1 MKFFALILTSSFSSA
16 LAVAAGKAKSA
27 TGGLL
32 ADDKPTNPWLS
43 LLTKSWALPGESQEE
58 QSKGLDG
65 LASSILALAKNHKSG
80 APDEEMKAAVESIS
94 QILTDMKDS
103 VTTGNAAA
111 QQEINKKQS
120 AVKNCSVPAE
130 TSMPDFEA
138 TLHLGVKDVLDCRA
152 DEKSYYDAYQH
163 CLSEEAR
170 CANTTEC
177 CVDLIQPNPYC
188 LSPPSPPSPL
198 TFQSECDTARKS
210 YVASSRWAWY
220 CCVWLAGATLMDNAI
235 FHHIQPFEKQRTS
248 SSGHRRL
255 CGRTVLVQPRPQHLP
270 RSRSKCREKDLD
282 NKLAFFEL
290 KLQEYNEASYACE
303 QSRLGCNSSYTC
315 QLKQEAW
322 KEKHAL
328 CNSNQSAFEQAYC
341 DLAGTQEAHWDTY
354 SSCHARSVQALE
366 AEEVKQESLLLGRRQ
381 EWRGLLRIECLLG
394 ALTAADQAAALDACI
409 NKNQTTIAAE
419 ALNLTYPT
427 KVGAVPTKSSC
438 SEKLNA
444 PGTSY
449 FLKTFYSGVPEVLM
463 PTSLTTYYC
472 VSGLSTSYCPVASTT
487 LSLLTKVQQNHLP
500 VVPHIM

>member
-198 TFQSECDTARKS
+198 TFQSECDTA
-210 YVASSRWAWY
+210 
-220 CCVWLAGATLMDNAI
+220 
-235 FHHIQPFEKQRTS
+235 
-248 SSGHRRL
+248 
-255 CGRTVLVQPRPQHLP
+255 
-270 RSRSKCREKDLD
+270 SKCREKDLD

-354 SSCHARSVQALE
+354 SSCHACSVQALE